1 MPLTNPLWG
10 HTGLTTFAD
19 ARRAFEGL
27 IVRNAAGVM
36 RAGVLPD
43 HLNPIVTGQSSMKVA
58 IADFRAVQNRGG
70 AVPLANVGTETVAIG
85 QPPSAN
91 RRIDLVYVTAQSSN
105 PPWSDGAGNDKPKF
119 GVVQGV
125 ASATPVAPSLPAA
138 LSTAIPLATVEIP
151 AGATTTLSAGVIITQ
166 VYPYTAMAGGT
177 VPVRNLVELNTWTPT
192 DGGKAFNIAD
202 GGTYTRVNGAWSPG
216 AQSFVQLDTTNSVK
230 NVVTQRGIARA
241 PGSGTASLQ
250 KAILFD
256 KPFKDVPFI
265 HLNCGGIQSGANGPF
280 KPGATL
286 AAGYAIP
293 SYFAATVNGFTA
305 NLTTYTGTL
314 GASADFYISWEAT
327 GELA

>member
-1 MPLTNPLWG
+1 MPLVNPLFG
-10 HTGLTTFAD
+10 HSGKPTFAD
-19 ARRAFEGL
+19 SRRDLEGTV
-27 IVRNAAGVM
+27 VRSAAGVM
-36 RAGVLPD
+36 RAGVFPD
-43 HLNPIVTGQSSMKVA
+43 HLNPLVTGQSAMRVA

-70 AVPLANVGTETVAIG
+70 AVFLANVGADTSVTIAAA
-85 QPPSAN
+85 PSAN
-91 RRIDLVYVTAQSSN
+91 RRIDLVYVTMRSSTLG
-105 PPWSDGAGNDKPKF
+105 DGPGNDTPTF

-125 ASATPVAPSLPAA
+125 ASATPVAPSLPAN

-177 VPVRNLVELNTWTPT
+177 VPVRNLVELNAWTPT

-216 AQSFVQLDTTNSVK
+216 AQSFVQLDSTNSVK

-241 PGSGTASLQ
+241 PGSGTVSLQ
-250 KAILFD
+250 KAIVFD

-265 HLNCGGIQSGANGPF
+265 HLNCGGIQSGAGGPF